1 MWRLVQRAWNVM
13 CLTMSLVVPNASLLS
28 LTLSHPHALS
38 SCHAHIFVLL
48 AHMQTHSTF
57 LPALPTLQ
65 ILTDSDVEAVN
76 AEGGTPTLPKTMLL
90 GVSFHR
96 FGTVQSHLCLLM
108 CFNASRCSCSVLF
121 QFRFGN
127 SPPGE
132 KKNVVL
138 WLRLVLSASGEL
150 SHHFLL
156 QTPSWRIS
164 FKSFSTP
171 LCLLCISFLSLSPFS
186 HLNKLG
192 LWLLIWFS
200 SLFLPPPLPPC
211 FLSTSLFPKRYS
223 RCVWWVAV
231 VVVVVVVDGR
241 RGHLQRSFNERDFC
255 QEFITKALEA
265 QSLYSL
271 L

>member
-1 MWRLVQRAWNVM
+1 M

-38 SCHAHIFVLL
+38 SCHAHIFMLL
-48 AHMQTHSTF
+48 AHMQTHLTF

-138 WLRLVLSASGEL
+138 
-150 SHHFLL
+150 
-156 QTPSWRIS
+156 
-164 FKSFSTP
+164 
-171 LCLLCISFLSLSPFS
+171 
-186 HLNKLG
+186 
-192 LWLLIWFS
+192 
-200 SLFLPPPLPPC
+200 
-211 FLSTSLFPKRYS
+211 
-223 RCVWWVAV
+223 
-231 VVVVVVVDGR
+231 
-241 RGHLQRSFNERDFC
+241 
-255 QEFITKALEA
+255 
-265 QSLYSL
+265 
-271 L
+271 